1 MAEDSKNGAEAAADV
16 EVGDSLANLDRRLA
30 VLASVRELLAR
41 LAAKMEEGGA
51 GKSSK

>member
-1 MAEDSKNGAEAAADV
+1 MAEGGKSGAEATADV
-16 EVGDSLANLDRRLA
+16 ELGDPLANLDRKLA